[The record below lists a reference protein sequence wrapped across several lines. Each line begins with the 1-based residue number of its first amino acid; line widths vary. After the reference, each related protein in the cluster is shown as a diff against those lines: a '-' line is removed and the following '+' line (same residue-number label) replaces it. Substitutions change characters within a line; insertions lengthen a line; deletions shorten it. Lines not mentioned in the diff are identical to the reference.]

1 MNNIALVLKDVFVS
15 QKTGRLICRTA
26 EDQRIFFFQDGVLL
40 YAKTDAPGEELL
52 DILIAQGHVSLEQ
65 ADQLGLQVP
74 TTRSLGEELLERG
87 LVDREVFF
95 EALMTQARQALLNAF
110 LAPEAELILED
121 IPSFQAK
128 GLESNLSLP
137 LLIAEGVRRMPF
149 SSEIE
154 LLYEDRVPLLR
165 GETFIDALQDGERRL
180 LTLIDGRLDGK
191 ALAKASGLDPEPFW
205 KSLFLLFS
213 LDLIDFRPARQD
225 QPATA
230 AAAGTRSTQ
239 ELLAEVQILKE
250 ALGSIDYH
258 QLLNIPSDASVD
270 EIKKAYFEMARK
282 FHPDAFGSDAPPESR
297 QSIFE
302 VFNAL
307 TRAYQTLTLRER
319 KKASTINPAATS
331 SGIDLMSVLK
341 QSEERAEGNV
351 RANILFRKGQ
361 KLYDEGRF
369 GGAAAMF
376 QEAVHLDGQRAEYC
390 LWLARS
396 ESKVPTLIKKAEKDY
411 QQAAR
416 LDPNDPESLVGLGLL
431 YKKEGFLS
439 LAAKQFEK
447 AAEIDPSHPIVRR
460 ELESLKPP
468 EKKRGFFGLKK

>member
-15 QKTGRLICRTA
+15 QKTGRLVCRTA
-26 EDQRIFFFQDGVLL
+26 EDQRVFFFQDGVLL

-52 DILIAQGHVSLEQ
+52 DILIAQGHVTLEQ
-65 ADQLGLQVP
+65 ADQLGLQIQ

-87 LVDREVFF
+87 LVDRDVFF
-95 EALMTQARQALLNAF
+95 GALMMQAKQALLNVF
-110 LAPEAELILED
+110 LSPEAELIFED
-121 IPSFQAK
+121 TPAFQAK

-137 LLIAEGVRRMPF
+137 LLIAEGVRRMPYPP
-149 SSEIE
+149 ELE
-154 LLYEDRVPLLR
+154 LLYENKVPLLR
-165 GETFIDALQDGERRL
+165 GETFIDALKDEEKRL
-180 LTLIDGRLDGK
+180 LTLIDGRLETK
-191 ALAKASGLDPEPFW
+191 TLAEMSGLSRESFW
-205 KSLFLLFS
+205 KSLYLLFS
-213 LDLIDFRPARQD
+213 LDLVDFRLGQQGQVIPTD
-225 QPATA
+225 GA
-230 AAAGTRSTQ
+230 AARSPQ
-239 ELLAEVQILKE
+239 DLLAEVQVLRE

-258 QLLNIPSDASVD
+258 QLLNIPADASLD
-270 EIKKAYFEMARK
+270 EIRKAYFEMARR
-282 FHPDAFGSDAPPESR
+282 FHPDAFGSDVPPESK

-307 TRAYQTLTLRER
+307 TRAYQTLTARER
-319 KKASTINPAATS
+319 KKAGAINPAATVT
-331 SGIDLMSVLK
+331 GIDLMSVLR
-341 QSEERAEGNV
+341 QSEERAQGRV

-376 QEAVHLDGQRAEYC
+376 QESVHLDGQSAEYY
-390 LWLARS
+390 LWLARA
-396 ESKVPTLIKKAEKDY
+396 EAKVPTLVKKAEKDF

-416 LDPNDPESLVGLGLL
+416 LNPKDPECLVGLGML
-431 YKKEGFLS
+431 YKKEGLLN

-468 EKKRGFFGLKK
+468 EKKKGLFGFKK